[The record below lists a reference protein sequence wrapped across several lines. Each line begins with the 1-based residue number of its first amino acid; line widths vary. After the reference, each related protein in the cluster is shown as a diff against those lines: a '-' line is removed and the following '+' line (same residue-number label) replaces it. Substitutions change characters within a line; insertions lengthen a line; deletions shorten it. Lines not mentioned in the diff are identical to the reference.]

1 MDYLTES
8 LPSLLGAASAAVPML
23 QSQRL
28 HQRELEKA
36 LELHREAIE
45 QASDFH
51 QESKT
56 IGYALHRDALSKQLS
71 QHLEDIQ
78 LTIEAARRENLRDVW
93 AQKSR
98 RAETLLIMCSLM
110 ISGNALERC
119 ELVDFVF
126 CCLMFTPF

>member
-23 QSQRL
+23 QTQRL
-28 HQRELEKA
+28 HQREMQKA
-36 LELHREAIE
+36 LELHREAIR
-45 QASDFH
+45 QAYELH
-51 QESKT
+51 EESKH
-56 IGYALHRDALSKQLS
+56 IEYALHKDALAKTLQ

-98 RAETLLIMCSLM
+98 RAETTLIMSSLM
-110 ISGNALERC
+110 ISGFFT
-119 ELVDFVF
+119 LVVEG
-126 CCLMFTPF
+126 